1 MMEIRLYIQILITI
15 AFLIGVLGNITA
27 LWILYKT
34 ANRRNKKHLFLLRCL
49 AVNDLITQVGMLHF
63 IYLGRYQGI
72 PYWNCVGFVLI
83 QAFGLGSGCVAF
95 IMAFVRWLALT
106 RPFLYHQ
113 VFTYQILKRLLCG
126 LWLTAVILT
135 YLPLF
140 GFGLYYNKDKN
151 ECDRFRYAVEVKD
164 KIYAHLFFAFGA
176 TLCICIALCNVAVIC
191 ELLRIRSQQK
201 VLVRRISKAIIVNR
215 DRPGCPARYH
225 TPEEKAFAKLMGFIC
240 LIFIVCWA
248 PQVVSMN
255 SYY

>member
-1 MMEIRLYIQILITI
+1 MLSRQRSDRTGRDATFHLSWKVPRNSEVLELCWICSHSSFWTG
-15 AFLIGVLGNITA
+15 IGVCGI
-27 LWILYKT
+27 
-34 ANRRNKKHLFLLRCL
+34 HHGLREM
-49 AVNDLITQVGMLHF
+49 V
-63 IYLGRYQGI
+63 
-72 PYWNCVGFVLI
+72 
-83 QAFGLGSGCVAF
+83 
-95 IMAFVRWLALT
+95 ALT

-164 KIYAHLFFAFGA
+164 KIYAYLFFAFGA

-225 TPEEKAFAKLMGFIC
+225 TDEENAFAKLMGFIC

-248 PQVVSMN
+248 PQVVS
-255 SYY
+255 

>member
-1 MMEIRLYIQILITI
+1 
-15 AFLIGVLGNITA
+15 
-27 LWILYKT
+27 
-34 ANRRNKKHLFLLRCL
+34 
-49 AVNDLITQVGMLHF
+49 MLHF
-63 IYLGRYQGI
+63 IYLGRYHGI
-72 PYWNCVGFVLI
+72 PKYWNCVGFVLI
-83 QAFGLGSGCVAF
+83 RAFGLGSGCVAF
-95 IMAFVRWLALT
+95 IMAFERWLALT

-164 KIYAHLFFAFGA
+164 KIYAYLFFAFGA

-225 TPEEKAFAKLMGFIC
+225 TDEENAFAKLMGFIC

-248 PQVVSMN
+248 PQVELLFNKDDYLRSLRKSTRVTECYVTSWTFMHWCALQAASN
-255 SYY
+255 VHEHDILRLNMPV